1 MYREAKNQRKLILF
15 LIIVLVIGILFRFIN
30 LDKKVYWHD
39 EVYTSL
45 RISGYSAGECREQ
58 LIGQVFNIE
67 DLQKCQQVNSEKYL
81 TDTIESLAEA
91 EPQLAPLHYIILR
104 FWQEKLGD
112 SVAVRR
118 SLSAL
123 ISLLAFPSIYWLCLE
138 LFNFSLTGWIAM
150 TLIAVSPFH
159 IIYAQEVRMY
169 SLWTVT
175 ILLSSAALLRLI
187 RKTTKLSW
195 VIYTTCLSL
204 GLYTHTL
211 SFLIILGHGIYLIAS
226 QGIRF
231 SKIFIAY
238 LLASLMAIIAFS
250 PWINIIFT
258 NWKSTNSVR
267 GWTALPISIFPL
279 IKIWILN
286 LTRIFLNIEFSFRN
300 PLTYLILPII
310 ILVAYSIYFLVRNTK
325 KQIWLFILILI
336 LVTGLVMI
344 LPDLFLGGRRS
355 TVAQYLI
362 PCYLGIQIA
371 IAYLFN
377 TKIASISDYANRKQ
391 AKLWRNIMII
401 LISCGVISG
410 IINFQLES
418 KFNASFNN
426 SNPQIALIIN
436 QAEVPLIIS
445 EDWVNLVSI
454 SYNLASKTKVKLIDK
469 NNIDKNNNNLQLDK
483 NFSDIFLLNPSS
495 QNLKIIRKNIN
506 IYPVYTA
513 HRMSLWQLEE

>member
-1 MYREAKNQRKLILF
+1 MHREAKNQRKLILF
-15 LIIVLVIGILFRFIN
+15 LIIVLIISIFFRFIN

-45 RISGYSAGECREQ
+45 RISGYSAGECQEQ
-58 LIGQVFNIE
+58 LIGQVVNIE
-67 DLQKCQQVNSEKYL
+67 DLQKCQQVNSEKDL
-81 TDTIESLAEA
+81 TDTIISLAKA
-91 EPQLAPLHYIILR
+91 EPQLAPLHYVILR

-118 SLSAL
+118 SLSAF

-138 LFNFSLTGWIAM
+138 LFNSSLTGWIAM
-150 TLIAVSPFH
+150 ALIAVSPFH

-175 ILLSSAALLRLI
+175 ILLSSAALLRLM

-195 VIYTTCLSL
+195 VIYTACLSL

-211 SFLIILGHGIYLIAS
+211 SFLIILGHGIYIIAN

-231 SKIFIAY
+231 SKIFMAY
-238 LLASLMAIIAFS
+238 LLASLIAIISFS
-250 PWINIIFT
+250 PWITIIL
-258 NWKSTNSVR
+258 NGWESTNTVR
-267 GWTALPISIFPL
+267 GWTAVPISIFPL

-286 LTRIFLNIEFSFRN
+286 LTRIFLDIEFSFKN

-310 ILVAYSIYFLVRNTK
+310 ILVIYAIFFLIYKTK

-355 TVAQYLI
+355 TVAQYLT
-362 PCYLGIQIA
+362 PCYLGIQLA

-377 TKIASISDYANRKQ
+377 TKIAPISDSANRRQ
-391 AKLWRNIMII
+391 AKLWRNLMIVV
-401 LISCGVISG
+401 ISCGVISG

-418 KFNASFNN
+418 KFNASFNK
-426 SNPQIALIIN
+426 SNPQIAFIIN
-436 QAEVPLIIS
+436 QAEAPLLIS
-445 EDWVNLVSI
+445 EDWVNLVSV
-454 SYNLASKTKVKLIDK
+454 SYNLVPKTKVKLIDK
-469 NNIDKNNNNLQLDK
+469 NQKKLQLDN
-483 NFSDIFLLNPSS
+483 NFSDIFLLNPSP
-495 QNLKIIRKNIN
+495 QNLKTIRKDIN
-506 IYPVYTA
+506 IYSVYTA